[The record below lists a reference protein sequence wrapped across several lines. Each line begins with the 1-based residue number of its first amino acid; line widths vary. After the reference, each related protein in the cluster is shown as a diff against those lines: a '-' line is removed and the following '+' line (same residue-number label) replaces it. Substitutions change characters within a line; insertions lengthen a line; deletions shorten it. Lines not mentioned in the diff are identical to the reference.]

1 MFNVIR
7 NFIAGEAAKEA
18 VVELA
23 QAGYNSDWKAPLT
36 QGEAKAKRM
45 AKKKQKA
52 AKAARR
58 RNRGRR

>member
-1 MFNVIR
+1 MFNAIR
-7 NFIAGEAAKEA
+7 NFFAGKSAKEA

-23 QAGYNSDWKAPLT
+23 QAGDNSDWKTPLT

-52 AKAARR
+52 AKAASK
-58 RNRGRR
+58 RNRMR

>member
-7 NFIAGEAAKEA
+7 NFFAGEAAKEA

-23 QAGYNSDWKAPLT
+23 QAGDNSVWKDPLT
-36 QGEAKAKRM
+36 QGEAKAKRA

-52 AKAARR
+52 AKAARK
-58 RNRGRR
+58 RNRRR

>member
-1 MFNVIR
+1 MFNAIR
-7 NFIAGEAAKEA
+7 NFFAGKSAKEA

-23 QAGYNSDWKAPLT
+23 QAGDNSDWKPSLT
-36 QGEAKAKRM
+36 HDEAKAKRI

-58 RNRGRR
+58 RNRRK